1 MKNQIRNEMKV
12 KRRFM
17 EKNEVA
23 EKSHKAAE
31 IFLNSEIYKS
41 ARVIMLYMPLGNE
54 TDTSEIIKRAFA
66 DGKSLVLPVTEEKT
80 GKITAVAFEE
90 NTFLEKGGFSVTEP
104 KNSVEVKKSEID
116 VVIVPGIAFDK
127 NGARVGFGKGC
138 YDMFLADSRATKV
151 GLCYE
156 FQVFEE
162 IPADLH
168 DVKMDFILTETGLIE
183 TKE

>member
-17 EKNEVA
+17 KKNEVA

-31 IFLNSEIYKS
+31 FFLNSEIYKS

-54 TDTSEIIKRAFA
+54 ADTSEIIKRAFE
-66 DGKSLVLPVTEEKT
+66 DGKSLVLPVTNEET
-80 GKITAVAFEE
+80 GKITPVAFEE
-90 NTFLEKGGFSVTEP
+90 NTFLEKGGFSVAEP
-104 KNSVEVKKSEID
+104 KNSVEIKKSEID
-116 VVIVPGIAFDK
+116 AVIVPGIAFDK